1 MKVIAMA
8 GSVRR
13 TSYNRAMLAAA
24 AELAPPR
31 MKIQITDAV
40 GALPLFNADLDLET
54 NEQLESVRRLRGEIA
69 DADGLLIATPEYNH
83 SLPGVLKNAIDWLS
97 RPGPRDVLAAKPVAI
112 IGATSGPWG
121 TRLAQSALRQV
132 LYSTEASV
140 LPRPMLFVR
149 DCATLFDSTGVLKD
163 APTRK
168 RLIELIGA
176 FEKWINQL
184 SGQVSG
190 MRSLAIAS

>member
-97 RPGPRDVLAAKPVAI
+97 RPGPREVLAAKPVAI
-112 IGATSGPWG
+112 IGASSGPWG

-149 DCATLFDSTGVLKD
+149 ECATLFDSTGRLND

-168 RLIELIGA
+168 RLIELIEA
-176 FEKWINQL
+176 FEKWINLL
-184 SGQVSG
+184 SGQASG